1 MMASRM
7 SMRRHRQIRSRFL
20 LTGLIIVLMLGIVT
34 VDRYFTARQAEAMRQ
49 ETIQQATQKLDTPI
63 NGTVKATSTEIKYLN
78 SDQTTVQRF
87 GSLKFTV
94 VADVTTRSF
103 RGVRYRLL
111 RTRVIN
117 TSSQAVD
124 ARQAYMRFSGESYS
138 RQLAL
143 ARRVQRLA
151 AISPAFAN
159 EYQPVTNNID
169 NWSQL
174 SHLPAHSETDV
185 ITIKLR

>member
-7 SMRRHRQIRSRFL
+7 SIRKHRQIRRRFL
-20 LTGLIIVLMLGIVT
+20 LIGLIIMLMLGIVT
-34 VDRYFTARQAEAMRQ
+34 VDRYFTARQVEAMRQ
-49 ETIQQATQKLDTPI
+49 ETVQQATQKLDTPI
-63 NGTVKATSTEIKYLN
+63 NGTAKTTSAEMKYLN
-78 SDQTTVQRF
+78 SDQTTVKRF
-87 GSLKFTV
+87 GPLKFTV

-117 TSSQAVD
+117 TSSQVVD
-124 ARQAYMRFSGESYS
+124 AQQAYMRFSGESYS

-151 AISPAFAN
+151 AISPEFAN

-174 SHLPAHSETDV
+174 SHLPAHRETDV
-185 ITIKLR
+185 VTIELK